1 MGTLYYGT
9 GSHPIEIDDR
19 LLAYLKVVIAVKLR
33 RNEAFTLSYTHG
45 PGVEPGRS
53 MIWLQPS
60 IPLRFV
66 FDSEAADPLNRAY
79 LEGLMQQANSTG
91 GVTVDLGDRE
101 AVPTAS
107 TADGTRELSG
117 VA

>member
-9 GSHPIEIDDR
+9 GGEPIEIEDQ

-33 RNEAFTLSYTHG
+33 RNEAFTLTWKHG
-45 PGVEPGRS
+45 PGAPPGRS

-66 FDSEAADPLNRAY
+66 FDSEAPDALSRAY
-79 LEGLMQQANSTG
+79 LHGLVQQANSTA
-91 GVTVDLGDRE
+91 GVTVDLSE
-101 AVPTAS
+101 SAPIAPTEEVR
-107 TADGTRELSG
+107 TPELSG
-117 VA
+117 AA